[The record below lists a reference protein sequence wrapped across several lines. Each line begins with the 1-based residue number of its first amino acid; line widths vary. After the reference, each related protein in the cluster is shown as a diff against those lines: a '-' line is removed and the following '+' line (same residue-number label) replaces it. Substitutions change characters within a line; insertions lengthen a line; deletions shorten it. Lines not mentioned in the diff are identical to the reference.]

1 MKIQVL
7 FFSVLRD
14 ATQSAETTV
23 EVEPATTVS
32 GLLDLLYAQW
42 PGLKAWDANLLMAVD
57 QTYVKRDTVLHENAE
72 VAIMP
77 PVQGG

>member
-14 ATQSAETTV
+14 ATQTVETTL
-23 EVEPATTVS
+23 EVAPATTVS
-32 GLLDLLYAQW
+32 GLLDHLYARW
-42 PGLKAWDANLLMAVD
+42 PSLKSWDANLLTAVD
-57 QTYVKRDTVLHENAE
+57 QTYVKRDTILHENAE